1 MERKVQGWIE
11 RESRGE
17 WRGGWRGGCRW
28 IREWTMVGKIIA
40 YVGWV
45 DAQLLG
51 GEGVELG
58 ASILTPR
65 RALHAH

>member
-1 MERKVQGWIE
+1 MDNGWKDHSI
-11 RESRGE
+11 
-17 WRGGWRGGCRW
+17 
-28 IREWTMVGKIIA
+28 
-40 YVGWV
+40 GWV

-51 GEGVELG
+51 GEGAELG